1 MVEVLRVEAG
11 ADTPGVS
18 CQMSSYPLDGPGL
31 APDPNVSSDLHHKLL
46 PKKDLQCLCGMA
58 TIISDDGLEKQSL
71 FCFAASLTCTKSCEG
86 LGIPN
91 GCQLLHRFNQTVQ
104 LVLQAGCHA

>member
-1 MVEVLRVEAG
+1 MWKRVQTHRACHARCRPTHSMVQGLPLTLTCRL
-11 ADTPGVS
+11 TFTT
-18 CQMSSYPLDGPGL
+18 SS
-31 APDPNVSSDLHHKLL
+31 S

-104 LVLQAGCHA
+104 PVLQAGCHA